1 MMLENVVKVHALKFA
16 DRQDSTVHLF
26 HPAREL
32 FQRRGQ
38 AFGTEAPIDVVF
50 VTSRELFESEHALV
64 LAMADE
70 LAP

>member
-1 MMLENVVKVHALKFA
+1 MHML
-16 DRQDSTVHLF
+16 D
-26 HPAREL
+26 PARKL
-32 FQRRGQ
+32 FQGKRQGLR
-38 AFGTEAPIDVVF
+38 TEAPADIVF